1 MNDGPK
7 TKMKDGESIKDFVSR
22 SYELKPDTLVMNEL
36 KWKYLIRSALR
47 GKNILL
53 LGPAGQG
60 KTYACQC
67 LVDALGRRDNYFYIN
82 MGATQDP
89 RGALI
94 GNTHFNKDTG
104 TLFDES
110 AFITAIRTPN
120 TIIHLDELSRG
131 HHEAWNLLL
140 TPLDYLQ
147 RYLRL
152 DEKSGKELV
161 RVAEGVCFI
170 ATANVGNEYTAT
182 RVMDKALLDRF
193 TVKIEVDA
201 LSVKEEIDLVERVCP
216 DADMDIMES
225 VIKIANTTREF
236 TEQSRLSK
244 GMSTRSVIE
253 MASMTQ
259 DGFGLVE
266 MAEMVIYPDYSNDG
280 GADSERTIVKQ
291 IVQKY
296 VPAEST
302 PPSAGKF
309 QNSKSPAAPF

>member
-1 MNDGPK
+1 
-7 TKMKDGESIKDFVSR
+7 MKSKKDNMASTIDVKEFVET
-22 SYELKPDTLVMNEL
+22 SYKLKPEKLVMSEL

-53 LGPAGQG
+53 IGPAGQG
-60 KTYACQC
+60 KTLACQC

-94 GNTHFNKDTG
+94 GNTHFDKTTG

-110 AFITAIRTPN
+110 AFVTALRTPN
-120 TIIHLDELSRG
+120 AIIHLDELSRG
-131 HHEAWNLLL
+131 HPDAWNILL

-152 DEKSGKELV
+152 DEKNGKELV

-170 ATANVGNEYTAT
+170 ATANIGNEYTAT

-193 TVKIEVDA
+193 PVKIEVDS
-201 LSVKEEIDLVERVCP
+201 LSFEQEVNLVKLNHP
-216 DADMDIMES
+216 DADMTIMDDIVE
-225 VIKIANTTREF
+225 IAQTTRSF
-236 TEQSRLSK
+236 AKDSKISK
-244 GMSTRSVIE
+244 GVSTRAVIE
-253 MASMTQ
+253 MAGLSA

-266 MAEMVIYPDYSNDG
+266 LAEMVIYPDYPEDG
-280 GADSERTIVKQ
+280 GVDSERTMVKQ

-296 VPAEST
+296 VPVGGVPKTAK
-302 PPSAGKF
+302 KF
-309 QNSKSPAAPF
+309 QNPNSPAAPF

>member
-1 MNDGPK
+1 
-7 TKMKDGESIKDFVSR
+7 MKSKNEPMTTSTDVKEFVET
-22 SYELKPDTLVMNEL
+22 SYKLKPAKLVMSEL

-60 KTYACQC
+60 KTLACQC

-94 GNTHFNKDTG
+94 GNTHFDKSTG

-110 AFITAIRTPN
+110 PFVTAIRTPN
-120 TIIHLDELSRG
+120 AIIHLDELSRG
-131 HHEAWNLLL
+131 HPDAWNILL

-152 DEKSGKELV
+152 DEKNGKEIV

-170 ATANVGNEYTAT
+170 ATANIGNEYTAT
-182 RVMDKALLDRF
+182 RVMDRALLDRF
-193 TVKIEVDA
+193 PTKIEVDA
-201 LSVKEEIDLVERVCP
+201 LTSAEEIGLINLVQPE
-216 DADMDIMES
+216 ANMDIMEDVVEIAQS
-225 VIKIANTTREF
+225 TRMFAKDSKI
-236 TEQSRLSK
+236 SK
-244 GMSTRSVIE
+244 GISTRAVIE
-253 MASMTQ
+253 MAGLTA
-259 DGFGLVE
+259 DGFNLVQL
-266 MAEMVIYPDYSNDG
+266 AEMVIYPDYPDDG
-280 GADSERTIVKQ
+280 GVDSERTLVKQ

-296 VPAEST
+296 VPAANT
-302 PPSAGKF
+302 PSSAKAV
-309 QNSKSPAAPF
+309 QNPDAPF